1 MNKIVRRPCAVD
13 DSLLEELQTFAAGRP
28 SCGYKTVVGNT
39 MCALDFYE
47 SQTRLDGA
55 LCDFTEQDKYG
66 RLRTM
71 VAAGVRNIEMEA
83 TTFLAMC
90 HAAGIR
96 GAIVCVTLLDRLK
109 GDQVNSSK
117 DFLEQLQ
124 QRPQH
129 FVLDFIKSQLSL

>member
-1 MNKIVRRPCAVD
+1 MD
-13 DSLLEELQTFAAGRP
+13 DTLLQELQAFASSRP
-28 SCGYKTVVGNT
+28 SCEYNTVVGNT

-55 LCDFTEQDKYG
+55 FCAFTEQDKYD

-83 TTFLAMC
+83 STFLSMC
-90 HAAGIR
+90 HVAGIR

-109 GDQVNSSK
+109 GDQVDSSK

-129 FVLDFIKSQLSL
+129 FVLDFIKNKLGL